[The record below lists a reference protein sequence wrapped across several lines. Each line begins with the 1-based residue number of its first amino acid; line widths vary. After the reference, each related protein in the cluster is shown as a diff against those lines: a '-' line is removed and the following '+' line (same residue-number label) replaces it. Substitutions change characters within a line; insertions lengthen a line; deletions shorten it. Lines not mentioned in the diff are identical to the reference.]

1 MKLGITGAAVLAF
14 GFAIMY
20 ILNQSQSIAAGI
32 RVIFNILKPF
42 LYGALIA
49 YILAP
54 MCNRMDDRF
63 LKWCP
68 NATEKQK
75 KGMKFLSIAIAIICA
90 VTLVVLLILLILPQV
105 WDSTIKIIRIL
116 PARLAYCNR
125 MIDQVLQDQPQ
136 LQAYFNH
143 FSSQIE
149 SGLNDILSANSSMM
163 QTIQGII
170 GNLTVQLIEVLSVF
184 KNMFLG
190 FLIAVYLLASR
201 KLFGAQAKLLLYGIF
216 PNKWAQIIEEEV
228 HYTDKMFNGFFVGK
242 IIDSAI
248 IGVICFAGTTL
259 LGFESAAFISV
270 VIGVTNIIPFFG
282 PFIGAIPCALLLLLD
297 NPWQALYFLIF
308 IVILQQVDG
317 NIIGPKILGN
327 TTGVS
332 SFWVLFSILLFGGL
346 WGLVGMVIAV
356 PLFGV
361 LYDIIRKLTNRGLQ
375 KNHKEDMREE
385 YDNSFHK
392 PEPLI
397 SSFQKWK
404 EKENEYDE
412 RRTET
417 TAKSRAALSSG
428 RFTQQRIYR
437 EKTWKTGQP
446 GRTYSF

>member
-1 MKLGITGAAVLAF
+1 
-14 GFAIMY
+14 MY

-297 NPWQALYFLIF
+297 NPWQALYFLVF

-392 PEPLI
+392 PEPL
-397 SSFQKWK
+397 K
-404 EKENEYDE
+404 EKSSEP
-412 RRTET
+412 
-417 TAKSRAALSSG
+417 KLS
-428 RFTQQRIYR
+428 R
-437 EKTWKTGQP
+437 EKLLEAKVQLLKKKKQQKH
-446 GRTYSF
+446 

>member
-1 MKLGITGAAVLAF
+1 MKQNENTKYVKLGITGAAVLAF

-248 IGVICFAGTTL
+248 IGV
-259 LGFESAAFISV
+259 
-270 VIGVTNIIPFFG
+270 TNIIPFFG

-392 PEPLI
+392 PEPL
-397 SSFQKWK
+397 K
-404 EKENEYDE
+404 EKSSEP
-412 RRTET
+412 
-417 TAKSRAALSSG
+417 KLS
-428 RFTQQRIYR
+428 R
-437 EKTWKTGQP
+437 EKLLEAKVQLLKKKKQQKH
-446 GRTYSF
+446 